1 MQFSHS
7 NAADEVA
14 PSVATAGPI
23 GLLSLRHRDDRGVIR
38 VWGWGSWTPAYT
50 DEHFTALARYAAE
63 TRAAGLPVRVLVNLQ
78 KAGHQLP
85 ETIARIRAGVE
96 AIYQP
101 GDRIALV
108 LESSLIKTQM
118 SQVLD
123 RAKMSF
129 FISETAAALWLTP
142 DLSWERDNGGWRA

>member
-7 NAADEVA
+7 NAADEVMPA
-14 PSVATAGPI
+14 PAAAGPI

-38 VWGWGSWTPAYT
+38 VWGWGSWTPAYV
-50 DEHFTALARYAAE
+50 DEHFASLGRYVAE

-78 KAGHQLP
+78 KAGHQSP
-85 ETIARIRAGVE
+85 EAIGRIRAGAD

-101 GDRIALV
+101 GDRIAMV

-123 RAKMSF
+123 RTKMSF

-142 DLSWERDNGGWRA
+142 DLSWERDEGSWRA